1 MERALDD
8 VTIADF
14 TQMMQGPWATQ
25 KLAEMGADVIKI
37 EPPGGE
43 WERTLT
49 AGGDLYEGVSPYF
62 LAMNRNKRSITLDLK
77 TEEGHQAALDIIS
90 EADAMINN
98 FRRGVMDRLDLGY
111 DDVREV
117 NPDIVYVT
125 ATGFGESGPHTDRPG
140 QDLLLQAMSG
150 LTTITGARDD
160 PPIASGSPIVDEH
173 AAMLIAFHTVTA
185 LFHQARTGEGQ
196 QVEVNLL
203 NAAIDFQCQEVTAEL
218 NMEREFERSESG
230 IANKY
235 IGAPYGIYETED
247 GHVAIAMS
255 PMEHIADAL
264 DAPELAEWESPTE
277 AYEDRNEIKP
287 LLEEYTRTYETEEL
301 LNALLA
307 EDVWAAPINDYYE
320 MAEDPQVQHNDM
332 IVDIDHPEIGSFQT
346 TGLPVEM
353 SATPPD
359 ITSPPPGAGEHTE
372 EILREFGYDDE
383 TIEEYRDRGVAGE

>member
-1 MERALDD
+1 MERALDG

-43 WERTLT
+43 WERTLP
-49 AGGDLYEGVSPYF
+49 AGGDLYDGVSPYF

-77 TEEGHQAALDIIS
+77 SEAGHQAALDIIS
-90 EADAMINN
+90 EADVMLNN
-98 FRRGVMDRLDLGY
+98 FRRGVMDRLGLGY
-111 DDVREV
+111 DDVQAV

-125 ATGFGESGPHTDRPG
+125 ATGFGETGPHTDRPG

-150 LTTITGARDD
+150 LTTITGDRDD
-160 PPIASGSPIVDEH
+160 PPIACGSPVVDEH
-173 AAMLIAFHTVTA
+173 AAMLIAFHTMTA

-196 QVEVNLL
+196 KVEVNLL

-218 NMEREFERSESG
+218 IMDQEFERSESG

-247 GHVAIAMS
+247 GYVAIAMS
-255 PMEHIADAL
+255 PMDAVAEAL
-264 DAPELAEWESPTE
+264 DAPEIAEWESQT
-277 AYEDRNEIKP
+277 AIYEERDEIKP
-287 LLEEYTRTYETEEL
+287 LLEAHTRTYGTEEL
-301 LNALLA
+301 LDALLD
-307 EDVWAAPINDYYE
+307 EDVWASAVNDYYE
-320 MAEDPQVQHNDM
+320 MAEDPQVQHNEM
-332 IVDIDHPEIGSFQT
+332 IVDIDHPKVGSFRT
-346 TGLPVEM
+346 TGLPVNM
-353 SATPPD
+353 SATPAE

-372 EILREFGYDDE
+372 EILRECGYDDE
-383 TIEEYRDRGVAGE
+383 TIEDLRDSGVAGE